1 MGPATHQVTGAVAVL
16 ATTGGSER
24 YLYRGAVLDAADW
37 DAAALA
43 HAVAVGLVA
52 PLDTADTA
60 DDDGGGGSGE
70 GGGDGPR
77 PRRRGEKK

>member
-1 MGPATHQVTGAVAVL
+1 MEPATHRVTGAVAVL

-52 PLDTADTA
+52 PLDTAD
-60 DDDGGGGSGE
+60 DGGGGGSGE
-70 GGGDGPR
+70 GGGDGSR

>member
-1 MGPATHQVTGAVAVL
+1 MGPATHRVTGAVAVL

-52 PLDTADTA
+52 PLDTTA
-60 DDDGGGGSGE
+60 DDGGGGGLGE
-70 GGGDGPR
+70 GGGGDGPR

>member
-1 MGPATHQVTGAVAVL
+1 MGPATHRVTGAVAVL

-37 DAAALA
+37 DATALA

-52 PLDTADTA
+52 PLDTAD
-60 DDDGGGGSGE
+60 DGDGGGSGE
-70 GGGDGPR
+70 GGGGGPR